1 MVRIPSDRRPSHP
14 GEILFEEF
22 LIPLDLTQLEL
33 ARAIRVPFQ
42 RVNEI
47 VNGRRGVSPSTALRL
62 ARYFGVTPDFWL
74 NLQMR
79 WDLYQAIQIEVR
91 DLDQIQPYAVVD
103 HSDGEA

>member
-1 MVRIPSDRRPSHP
+1 MVRIPSDRTPSHP
-14 GEILFEEF
+14 GEILFDEF

-33 ARAIRVPFQ
+33 ARAIRVSFQ

-79 WDLYQAIQIEVR
+79 WDLYQAMQKEVV
-91 DLDQIQPYAVVD
+91 DLDQIQPYAAVD
-103 HSDGEA
+103 

>member
-1 MVRIPSDRRPSHP
+1 MVRIPAERTPSHP

-33 ARAIRVPFQ
+33 ARAIRVSFQ

-47 VNGRRGVSPSTALRL
+47 VNGRRGVTPSTALRL
-62 ARYFGVTPDFWL
+62 ARYFGTSPDFWL

-79 WDLYQAIQIEVR
+79 WDLYQAKQREVR
-91 DLDQIQPYAVVD
+91 DLDQIQPYSEVD
-103 HSDGEA
+103 